1 MIAPLASL
9 LLASS
14 ALAAPASSWFGLNKR
29 AMNEYHADVTIHESC
44 NVRTIGVLSLF
55 LTDRFPLFQVTETRQ
70 LTKALK
76 EVKEIAGVTKNYL
89 VANGPQDPLFQTYC
103 EQSEDW

>member
-44 NVRTIGVLSLF
+44 NVRTI
-55 LTDRFPLFQVTETRQ
+55 
-70 LTKALK
+70 
-76 EVKEIAGVTKNYL
+76 
-89 VANGPQDPLFQTYC
+89 
-103 EQSEDW
+103 